1 MNTCIRRDAASSNNS
16 GVNFDRIWQGVA
28 SDNRYDSATSRAIAV
43 VISYIMFL
51 LDKFSPSRYIVT
63 EIEEANR

>member
-1 MNTCIRRDAASSNNS
+1 M
-16 GVNFDRIWQGVA
+16 A
-28 SDNRYDSATSRAIAV
+28 SDYRYDSATSRAIAV
-43 VISYIMFL
+43 DIRYIMFL